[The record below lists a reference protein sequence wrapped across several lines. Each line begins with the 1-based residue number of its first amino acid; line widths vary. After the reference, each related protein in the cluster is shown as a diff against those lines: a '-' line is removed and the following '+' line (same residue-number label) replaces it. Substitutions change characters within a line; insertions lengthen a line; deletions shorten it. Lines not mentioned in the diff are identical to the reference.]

1 MKIVDTGA
9 YYAGPYSSRL
19 LADLGADVIK
29 LEPTLGDPL
38 RGIERPFFSAQ
49 AGKRSLAVN
58 LKDPGL
64 GPAIE
69 KLLGWA
75 DVVHHNMRPGAAER
89 LGLGAEQVR
98 AAHPDVI
105 YLYAPGWGS
114 SGPHMMRQSFA
125 PMLSGYVGASYEVA
139 VSSTSRCRRPATK
152 TRATACSARSRC

>member
-1 MKIVDTGA
+1 M
-9 YYAGPYSSRL
+9 
-19 LADLGADVIK
+19 IK

-38 RGIERPFFSAQ
+38 RGIERPLFSAQ

-64 GPAIE
+64 QPAID
-69 KLLGWA
+69 KLLDWA

-89 LGLGAEQVR
+89 LGLGAEQIR
-98 AAHPDVI
+98 AEHPDVV

-139 VSSTSRCRRPATK
+139 GEFNEPMPSTGNEDPGQRPPRRDRGADRAHQPAHD
-152 TRATACSARSRC
+152 RRGGLV